1 MYKCLSF
8 LLMFWLFSISSSSF
22 CAFSEQVQFSGSR
35 KIDASLVK
43 RGGNGIDGVTKHAGA
58 L

>member
-1 MYKCLSF
+1 
-8 LLMFWLFSISSSSF
+8 MFWLFSISSSSF